1 MEISKKK
8 FTVEQISSIK
18 SRWYGDNWPVVYIL
32 NNSKEAYVG
41 ETSRISS
48 RLKQHLDNTKRMD
61 LTHVNII
68 ADDRFNKSAVLDIES
83 KLIEYMSADDK
94 YKLQNSNAGMRG
106 HDYYEKKEYEA
117 IFRHIWEE
125 LRRNKIVQHDLTLLE
140 NSDLFKY
147 TPYKTL
153 TEEQYEVAF
162 DICLELLGAMLENR
176 PATFVVNG
184 EAGTGKT
191 VLAMYIMKLLTD
203 GKLIEFVTEDDELI
217 MEQYVSLQQKVEE
230 LKICLVVPMTSLR
243 KTLKNVV
250 SKVSGLKSTMVVGP
264 SDVLKDDYDIV
275 IVDETHRLAQR
286 VNLANFAYFDKN
298 NKELGLSNEGTQLD
312 WIMKRSRYQIFFY
325 DSGQSVRPGDIP
337 QDKFEEIKDTS
348 ELYITHTIKSQMRSM
363 GGEDYLTYIKDLLNN
378 KPDLEPKTFGDYDFL
393 LFDQVSDMRDLI
405 HLRDSEVGLSRLIA
419 GYAWKWKT
427 QHMSYLQIEQNNAY
441 DIEIQEEKFI
451 WNKSKIGWINS
462 KNAIN
467 EVGSIHTTQGYDLN
481 YAGVI
486 IGPELKYNPITQKIY
501 VDKDLY
507 QDTNGKRSILNEDEL
522 TDYITQIYRVLLT
535 RSIKGTYLFISDP
548 HLREY
553 FSKFVKLY

>member
-32 NNSKEAYVG
+32 NNNKEAYVG

-48 RLKQHLDNTKRMD
+48 RLKQHLDNTKRTD

-153 TEEQYEVAF
+153 TEEQYKVAF
-162 DICLELLGAMLENR
+162 DICLELLGAMLDNR
-176 PATFVVNG
+176 PASFVVNG

-217 MEQYVSLQQKVEE
+217 MEQYISLQQKVEE
-230 LKICLVVPMTSLR
+230 LKVCLVVPMTSLR

-250 SKVSGLKSTMVVGP
+250 AKVSGLKSSMVVGP
-264 SDVLKDDYDIV
+264 SDVLKEKYDIV
-275 IVDETHRLAQR
+275 IVDETHRLSQR

-312 WIMKRSRYQIFFY
+312 WIMKRSKYQIFFY
-325 DSGQSVRPGDIP
+325 DSGQSIRPGDIP
-337 QDKFEEIKDTS
+337 HDKFEEIRDTS

-378 KPDLEPKTFGDYDFL
+378 KPDLEPKTFGDYEFL
-393 LFDQVSDMRDLI
+393 IFENISEMRDLI
-405 HLRDSEVGLSRLIA
+405 HSRDNEFGLSRLIA
-419 GYAWKWKT
+419 GYAWKWNTKN
-427 QHMSYLQIEQNNAY
+427 MSYQQIEQNNAF
-441 DIEIQEEKFI
+441 DIKIQEETFI
-451 WNKSKIGWINS
+451 WNKSGIGWINS

-486 IGPELKYNPITQKIY
+486 IGPELKYDPIAKKIY

-522 TDYITQIYRVLLT
+522 TDYITQIYRVLLS
-535 RSIKGTYLFISDP
+535 RSIKGTYIFVSDP
-548 HLREY
+548 GLRNY
-553 FSKFVKLY
+553 FIKFILTY